1 MLHLESTL
9 VLFHYYKASAT
20 TGFKIHF
27 IYNGKK
33 NKKTITTQT
42 KTYALYLCVQWSSLV
57 WTHLSPEWQPGLQ
70 TRWSDG
76 SHWGQVGSSFPSPRP
91 ACAAGP
97 TQSAGSR
104 WMVAEPHEPCSARGD
119 HSPVTEEDKQIV
131 LQHSSQQ
138 PHPCL
143 IPLYLRDSQTF
154 LVCDPLFTTISA
166 IHFSCSLETSTLWG
180 LGSILSRLIII

>member
-1 MLHLESTL
+1 MIKHQLPLD
-9 VLFHYYKASAT
+9 
-20 TGFKIHF
+20 KINF
-27 IYNGKK
+27 IYTDSNIRTEINNNT
-33 NKKTITTQT
+33 NKD
-42 KTYALYLCVQWSSLV
+42 LYLCIQWSSPV

-70 TRWSDG
+70 THWSDG
-76 SHWGQVGSSFPSPRP
+76 SHWGRVGSSSPSRRP

-97 TQSAGSR
+97 AHSR
-104 WMVAEPHEPCSARGD
+104 WTEAEPHEPCSAQGD
-119 HSPVTEEDKQIV
+119 RSPVTEEDKQIV

-154 LVCDPLFTTISA
+154 LVCDPLCTTISA

-180 LGSILSRLIII
+180 LGSSLSRLIII